1 MKNKEL
7 IKRYILFV
15 LSLFFTAVGIAVT
28 KKGELGV
35 SPLSSFSNVL
45 SYQFPGISFGTW
57 LFLWNMLLLV
67 LQILILRKNFRL
79 IQLLQIPLS
88 VIFGVFTDFGMFI
101 ASFIEPQVYIHRI
114 LLVVCGMVIIAFG
127 ISLAVVANVVMNS
140 GEAFVKAISDTW
152 KKNFGNVKVGFDVA
166 TVAVSI
172 LMSLAFFD
180 FTIVGVREGTIIS
193 AVFTG
198 FIVKFFNRILHAP
211 LEKVLTR

>member
-1 MKNKEL
+1 MKKREL
-7 IKRYILFV
+7 VKRYILFV

-45 SYQFPGISFGTW
+45 SYQFTEISFGTW
-57 LFLWNMLLLV
+57 LFLWNMMLLV
-67 LQILILRKNFRL
+67 LQVLILRKNFQP

-88 VIFGVFTDFGMFI
+88 VIFGAFTDVGMFI
-101 ASFIEPQVYIHRI
+101 ASFIHPQVYIHRL

-127 ISLAVVANVVMNS
+127 ISLAVAANVVMNS

-152 KKNFGNVKVGFDVA
+152 NKNFGNVKVAFDVI
-166 TVAVSI
+166 TVTVSI
-172 LMSLAFFD
+172 IMSLLLFD
-180 FTIVGVREGTIIS
+180 FTIVGTREGTVIS

-198 FIVKFFNRILHAP
+198 FIVKFFNRVLKEP
-211 LEKVLTR
+211 MEKLLTK